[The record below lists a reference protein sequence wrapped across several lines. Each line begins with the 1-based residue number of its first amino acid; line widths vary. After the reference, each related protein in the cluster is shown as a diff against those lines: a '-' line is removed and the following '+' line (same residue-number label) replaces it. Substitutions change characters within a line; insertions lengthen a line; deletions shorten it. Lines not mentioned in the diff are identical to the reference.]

1 MMESAETGEC
11 LWMVTDDYIFG
22 IRVDKLEKL
31 GMNED
36 RDWKSHL
43 EKAPI
48 DFLLD
53 LPESSPLP
61 NYFIFDSKLF
71 LVGKQTDSG
80 TKIYH
85 ISYVGGD
92 TLDISEA
99 VATGA
104 IPPLPIGFFTFL
116 ANIKDDVYLL
126 EHGAEPGEARK
137 TGLWVL
143 SPRLGSPNWHSM
155 PAPPTEV
162 ESHNDLPYGF
172 VLNDK
177 LLLHPW
183 TGPGVAFVYDPEPKN
198 WIKLEDALSLP
209 SYIVFL
215 GVSSLGDVDDRSV
228 VLTWNLE
235 ALYGHGVKYD
245 IHALLVD
252 NQYCILRDQRL
263 DELNEAI
270 QPSYFDDGCS
280 NLNVVDLGNSKV
292 CVMIVGLAERIP
304 SLCIVVVELG
314 LVQEEQQ
321 QRFLSLRVLV
331 NRVFNMRPY
340 FLEDIGVQVLC
351 TSFLFSLS
359 KGTSDIDRDSL
370 KDHIGEEVPT
380 LTSASL
386 EAFSRK
392 RSSGKDGPSTE
403 GDNVVKVAQSKE
415 ISLKRRELESAVVGL
430 DKYLEVSQFKD
441 KGRELDMKDMTEA
454 LKAKEK
460 ESEEMVKQ
468 ITTLQSQLKGRDEE
482 IEALTLKVVELENAL
497 KDAKNSKE
505 PMAFEMFGKGFD
517 RAISQI
523 KALVP
528 EANVVDMDVSKI
540 VVNGVLVDADIPEE
554 GCDVKEN
561 E

>member
-1 MMESAETGEC
+1 MESAETGEC
-11 LWMVTDDYIFG
+11 LWMVTDAYIFG

-31 GMNED
+31 GKNED

-48 DFLLD
+48 DFRLN

-61 NYFIFDSKLF
+61 HYFIFDSKLF
-71 LVGKQTDSG
+71 LVGNETDSG
-80 TKIYH
+80 TKIYQ

-92 TLDISEA
+92 TLGTSEA

-126 EHGAEPGEARK
+126 EHGPEPGLARK

-143 SPRLGSPNWHSM
+143 SPRLRPPNWHSM

-162 ESHNDLPYGF
+162 ESHNDLP
-172 VLNDK
+172 
-177 LLLHPW
+177 H
-183 TGPGVAFVYDPEPKN
+183 GVAFVYYPEPKK
-198 WIKLEDALSLP
+198 WIKLERALSLP
-209 SYIVFL
+209 YYHVFL

-235 ALYGHGVKYD
+235 ALYRHGVKYH

-252 NQYCILRDQRL
+252 NKDYCILRHQCL
-263 DELNEAI
+263 DELYEAI

-280 NLNVVDLGNSKV
+280 DLNLVDLGNSKV
-292 CVMIVGLAERIP
+292 CVIIGGIAEGIP
-304 SLCIVVVELG
+304 SLCILVVELG
-314 LVQEEQQ
+314 FVQEEEQ
-321 QRFLSLRVLV
+321 QRFLSVRLLV
-331 NRVFNMRPY
+331 NRVFDMRPY
-340 FLEDIGVQVLC
+340 FLEDRGIQVLC

-359 KGTSDIDRDSL
+359 NGTSDIDRDSV
-370 KDHIGEEVPT
+370 KDHIGEKVPT

-386 EAFSRK
+386 EAFSGK
-392 RSSGKDGPSTE
+392 RSSRKDDPSTE
-403 GDNVVKVAQSKE
+403 GDKDNVVKVAQSKE
-415 ISLKRRELESAVVGL
+415 ISLKRTKLESGVVGL
-430 DKYLEVSQFKD
+430 DKYLEVSQLKD
-441 KGRELDMKDMTEA
+441 KARELGMKDMTEA

-468 ITTLQSQLKGRDEE
+468 ITTLQSQLKGRDEK
-482 IEALTLKVVELENAL
+482 IEALTLKVG
-497 KDAKNSKE
+497 
-505 PMAFEMFGKGFD
+505 EMFRKGFD

-523 KALVP
+523 KALAP
-528 EANVVDMDVSKI
+528 EVNVVDMDVSKI
-540 VVNGVLVDADIPEE
+540 VVNGVLVDANIPEE